1 MEAVAVLIMLS
12 HHLQGFYVM
21 SIISKYKIAME
32 ILLLSST
39 ETAILKNSHLVYWH
53 FMLFFYHMQQIIY
66 LGSPM
71 LAGWLQQYGANYC
84 RLVTVSSPMRDRPS
98 QRGTTSTILYEQ
110 CVPFFNVPQIVL
122 YVQWLWDRDC
132 SWSSLFEKTRKSN
145 HLQMP
150 SQQPAASFSVD
161 WRLSRLSY
169 PGGVWQ
175 LKMWSRVWSVHS
187 VLQFVHCI
195 IFSVDLKNH
204 VAQLC
209 RPSMSKN
216 LLSFY

>member
-1 MEAVAVLIMLS
+1 MEAVVVLIMLS

-21 SIISKYKIAME
+21 SIISKCKIAMD

-84 RLVTVSSPMRDRPS
+84 RLVTVPSPMRDRPS
-98 QRGTTSTILYEQ
+98 QRGTTSPILYEQ
-110 CVPFFNVPQIVL
+110 CVRFFNVPQIVL
-122 YVQWLWDRDC
+122 YVQGLRDRDYGL
-132 SWSSLFEKTRKSN
+132 SSLSKKSRKSN
-145 HLQMP
+145 HLQMS

-161 WRLSRLSY
+161 QHLSRL
-169 PGGVWQ
+169 
-175 LKMWSRVWSVHS
+175 
-187 VLQFVHCI
+187 
-195 IFSVDLKNH
+195 N
-204 VAQLC
+204 
-209 RPSMSKN
+209 
-216 LLSFY
+216 

>member
-1 MEAVAVLIMLS
+1 MHFSPNFRSVSITFKEPVLMEAVAVLIMLS

-21 SIISKYKIAME
+21 SIISKCKIAMD

-84 RLVTVSSPMRDRPS
+84 RLVTVPSPMRDKPS
-98 QRGTTSTILYEQ
+98 QRGTTSPFLYEQ

-122 YVQWLWDRDC
+122 YVQGLRDRDYGL
-132 SWSSLFEKTRKSN
+132 SSLSKKSRKSN
-145 HLQMP
+145 HLQMS

-161 WRLSRLSY
+161 QGLSRLS
-169 PGGVWQ
+169 
-175 LKMWSRVWSVHS
+175 
-187 VLQFVHCI
+187 
-195 IFSVDLKNH
+195 
-204 VAQLC
+204 
-209 RPSMSKN
+209 
-216 LLSFY
+216 

>member
-21 SIISKYKIAME
+21 SIISKCKIAMD

-84 RLVTVSSPMRDRPS
+84 RLVTVSSPMRDRPC
-98 QRGTTSTILYEQ
+98 QQGTTSPILSEQ

-132 SWSSLFEKTRKSN
+132 SLSSLFEKTRKSN

-175 LKMWSRVWSVHS
+175 LKMWSVHS

-209 RPSMSKN
+209 QPSMSKN
-216 LLSFY
+216 LLPFY

>member
-21 SIISKYKIAME
+21 SIISKCKIAME

-53 FMLFFYHMQQIIY
+53 FMLFFLSHATNNI
-66 LGSPM
+66 LRFAN
-71 LAGWLQQYGANYC
+71 AGRVLQQYGANYC

-98 QRGTTSTILYEQ
+98 QRGTTSPILYEQ

-122 YVQWLWDRDC
+122 YVQGLRDRDYGL
-132 SWSSLFEKTRKSN
+132 SSLSKKSRKSN
-145 HLQMP
+145 HLQMS

-161 WRLSRLSY
+161 QGLSRLS
-169 PGGVWQ
+169 
-175 LKMWSRVWSVHS
+175 
-187 VLQFVHCI
+187 
-195 IFSVDLKNH
+195 
-204 VAQLC
+204 
-209 RPSMSKN
+209 
-216 LLSFY
+216 

>member
-21 SIISKYKIAME
+21 SIISKCKIAME

-53 FMLFFYHMQQIIY
+53 FMLFFLSHATNNI
-66 LGSPM
+66 LRFAN
-71 LAGWLQQYGANYC
+71 AGRVLQQYGANYC

-98 QRGTTSTILYEQ
+98 QRGTTSPILYEQ

-132 SWSSLFEKTRKSN
+132 SLSSLFEKTRKSN

-175 LKMWSRVWSVHS
+175 LKMWSVHS

>member
-21 SIISKYKIAME
+21 SIISKCKIAMD

-84 RLVTVSSPMRDRPS
+84 RLVTVSSLMRDRPS
-98 QRGTTSTILYEQ
+98 QGGTTSPILYEQ

-132 SWSSLFEKTRKSN
+132 SLSSLFEKTRKSN

>member
-1 MEAVAVLIMLS
+1 MEAVAVLIMSS

-21 SIISKYKIAME
+21 SIISKCKIAME

-66 LGSPM
+66 LGLPM

-132 SWSSLFEKTRKSN
+132 SLSSLFEKTRKSN
-145 HLQMP
+145 PLRMP